1 MIFVVIS
8 SVQSVKEDVLPSLF
22 IACTKRRI
30 TALS

>member
-1 MIFVVIS
+1 MLFVLL
-8 SVQSVKEDVLPSLF
+8 VQSVKEDVLPSLF